1 MRTSLIITTYN
12 WPEALQL
19 TLSSVGRQSLPPDEV
34 VVADD
39 GSGPATGAV
48 IEQWRRR
55 LGLPLHHVW
64 QPDEGFRLARS
75 RNHAIRA
82 ASMDYMVLV
91 DGDMVLHRDFVRDHV
106 ACAREDCF
114 IQGARPQLSAE
125 VTGRLLNGEQIPLGW
140 WTDGLQRRPYAWRNP
155 LVSRMTSRVRTALG
169 GIQGCNQS
177 FWRRH
182 ALQVNGYDER
192 FNAWGPEDREFAARL
207 LHIGVRRNYVR
218 HRAIAFHLHHRT
230 RAPADGVNPLDKLL
244 QETLAARTIRCD
256 QGIEA
261 TPRSL
266 GAVGDAEGGRPAA

>member
-12 WPEALQL
+12 WPEALEL
-19 TLSSVGRQSLPPDEV
+19 TLDSVTRQSVQPHEV
-34 VVADD
+34 IVADD
-39 GSGPATGAV
+39 GSGPPTAAS
-48 IEQWRRR
+48 IERWRSR
-55 LGLPLHHVW
+55 LGMPLLHIW
-64 QPDEGFRLARS
+64 QSDEGFRLARS
-75 RNHAIRA
+75 RNRAIAA
-82 ASMDYMVLV
+82 ASMEYIVLV
-91 DGDMVLHRDFVRDHV
+91 DGDMILQRHFIRDHL

-125 VTGRLLNGEQIPLGW
+125 VTKRLLNGEALSLGW
-140 WTDGLQRRPYAWRNP
+140 WTTGVQRRLYAWRNRP
-155 LVSRMTSRVRTALG
+155 LSRVTSRIKSSLG

-192 FNAWGPEDREFAARL
+192 FDGWGPEDREFAARL

-230 RAPADGVNPLDKLL
+230 RAPAGGVNPLDRLL

-256 QGIEA
+256 LGIETA
-261 TPRSL
+261 SSDPPRSS
-266 GAVGDAEGGRPAA
+266 VGGPVA